1 MRFLHAQ
8 LVRTFSAYSKSSCEL
23 APSRRSYPAL
33 SFAESVPDQ
42 LSTCDEAPQTCR
54 TWRRY
59 YTENTALISELF
71 WYQDCL

>member
-54 TWRRY
+54 T
-59 YTENTALISELF
+59 
-71 WYQDCL
+71 